1 MIFDDLAKRYYRGP
15 DRLAARRDAFLR
27 GEGPA
32 PVLDPVAFVSAMGLD
47 PELVPEAREQ
57 IRRDRERLIDAAR
70 D

>member
-1 MIFDDLAKRYYRGP
+1 MIYDTLVKRHYREP

-32 PVLDPVAFVSAMGLD
+32 PMLDPLAFFEACGLD
-47 PELVPEAREQ
+47 PELVPEAREI
-57 IRRDRERLIDAAR
+57 IRRDRERLIDLAR